1 MSSYRTMFRCT
12 LAVVIATAF
21 LTFPGC
27 GSSNTTTS
35 TTNSG
40 PSASF
45 TPDTPAPGAGTIAL
59 LAGAKT
65 GANVDVHVTVTGVAG
80 FFGAAFR
87 IKYDTTALQFNG
99 MTDTTSFLRGADGT
113 VTSVNFLSDATA
125 HPGQILIS
133 ATRLD
138 PTVAPP
144 VDVTTTSVL
153 VVLNFTAKKAIV
165 AATADGRLDFGDPK
179 QICDGTVVPPGCGA
193 ITVTWS
199 GGGVSAQ

>member
-1 MSSYRTMFRCT
+1 MSWYRMIFRCT
-12 LAVVIATAF
+12 FAAVIAAVF

-35 TTNSG
+35 TTSSG
-40 PSASF
+40 PTASF
-45 TPDTPAPGAGTIAL
+45 TPDTPSPGAGTIAL
-59 LAGAKT
+59 LAGTKT
-65 GANVDVHVTVTGVAG
+65 GANVDVHVTVTGVTG

-99 MTDTTSFLRGADGT
+99 MTDTTSLLRGADGT

-125 HPGQILIS
+125 QPGQILIS
-133 ATRLD
+133 ATRID

-144 VDVTTTSVL
+144 LDVTTTSDL
-153 VVLNFTAKKAIV
+153 VILNFTAKKAIV

-179 QICDGTVVPPGCGA
+179 QACDGTVVPPGCGPIA
-193 ITVTWS
+193 VTWS